1 MKVYVV
7 KAERSGGWWALEVP
21 EIPGVFSQARRLD
34 QAEGMARDAIATMLD
49 IAPDSFEVEVVPIL
63 GLEATMALD
72 ALAQAKD
79 ELARAQQQA
88 TVATAAAVSAL
99 AARDHLT
106 MRDAGKVLGVS
117 HQRVAQLLY
126 TARGQWLPDKK
137 QYRVIVSGVPRFD
150 RQWPAPTEAMVRA
163 ELAQL
168 LDRSEDSFAVLLQ
181 LDFVNEKSW
190 AGNPTRWSSQAS

>member
-7 KAERSGGWWALEVP
+7 KAERSSGWWALEVP

-49 IAPDSFEVEVVPIL
+49 IAPDAFEIEVVPIL

-106 MRDAGKVLGVS
+106 MRDA
-117 HQRVAQLLY
+117 
-126 TARGQWLPDKK
+126 
-137 QYRVIVSGVPRFD
+137 
-150 RQWPAPTEAMVRA
+150 
-163 ELAQL
+163 
-168 LDRSEDSFAVLLQ
+168 
-181 LDFVNEKSW
+181 
-190 AGNPTRWSSQAS
+190 